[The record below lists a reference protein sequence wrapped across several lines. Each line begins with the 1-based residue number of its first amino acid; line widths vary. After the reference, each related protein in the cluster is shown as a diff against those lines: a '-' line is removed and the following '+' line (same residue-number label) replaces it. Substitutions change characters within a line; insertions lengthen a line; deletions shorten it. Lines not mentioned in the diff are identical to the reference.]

1 MSTTMSTSRSTSRT
15 ARLLAAP
22 IAVALAVGLG
32 VTVPAHASTTT
43 KQDPRNDVFLG
54 SLGGGIDLAAVE
66 LETMDRRKH
75 IGVTF
80 SLHAPALEVSLDR
93 PGGLAVEFVRT
104 RRSSRVVSVARV
116 DGVLRGQVCSR
127 ARTGKS
133 VSCSTLPVT
142 QVDATTFRTVVR
154 LAQVD
159 KGAGV
164 LRWTA
169 SSLDL
174 SNGSPVRDSV
184 TAKNRRPFRWR
195 L

>member
-1 MSTTMSTSRSTSRT
+1 MSMTRT

-22 IAVALAVGLG
+22 IAVAVALGMG
-32 VTVPAHASTTT
+32 VTVPAHASSTT
-43 KQDPRNDVFLG
+43 KQDPSNDVFLG

-66 LETMDRRKH
+66 LETLDSTKR

-80 SLHAPALEVSLDR
+80 SLHAPPLEAGLEK
-93 PGGLAVEFVRT
+93 PGGMAVEFVRT

-133 VSCSTLPVT
+133 ASCSRLPVT
-142 QVDATTFRTVVR
+142 QVDDTTYRTVVR

-159 KGAGV
+159 KGATV

-174 SNGSPVRDSV
+174 SSGSPVLDSM
-184 TAKNRRPFRWR
+184 TAKHRRPFRWR